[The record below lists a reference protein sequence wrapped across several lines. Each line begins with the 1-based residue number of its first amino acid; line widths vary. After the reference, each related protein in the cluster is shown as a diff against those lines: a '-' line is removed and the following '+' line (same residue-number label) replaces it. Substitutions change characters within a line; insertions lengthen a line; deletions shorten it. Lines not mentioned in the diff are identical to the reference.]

1 LISVISHVT
10 HILQLTTLWILIA
23 SAVITGQ
30 MRHLYTQLANTPRGG
45 FQTTD
50 FPTDDYETYAFVPHS
65 VHIGAA
71 VLGLTWAA
79 FVAMLL
85 KLGIW
90 VLLERKGTEEN
101 KNARLL
107 QKGSYGDEGKKSEDT
122 VVV

>member
-1 LISVISHVT
+1 
-10 HILQLTTLWILIA
+10 
-23 SAVITGQ
+23 
-30 MRHLYTQLANTPRGG
+30 
-45 FQTTD
+45 
-50 FPTDDYETYAFVPHS
+50 
-65 VHIGAA
+65 
-71 VLGLTWAA
+71 
-79 FVAMLL
+79 MLL

>member
-1 LISVISHVT
+1 V
-10 HILQLTTLWILIA
+10 Q
-23 SAVITGQ
+23 
-30 MRHLYTQLANTPRGG
+30 
-45 FQTTD
+45 
-50 FPTDDYETYAFVPHS
+50 
-65 VHIGAA
+65 IGAA
-71 VLGLTWAA
+71 VLGLTWGA